1 VDLVYPAVIALSR
14 LLFATLGLRIAVVG
28 GHHIPSSGPAI
39 LMSNHVSFLDFVFVG
54 LAARPGRRYVRF
66 LTRYDVWDNALAGPA
81 MTGMHH
87 IPVDRAAPAGAYL
100 EARGALRRGEV
111 VGVFP
116 EAGIS
121 RSFTVRP
128 LMPGAVALARDT
140 GAPLLP
146 VAIWGPQRISTIGH
160 PMSLRRRRPVSIS
173 VGAPL
178 LIPAELEIRAATAW
192 VAHQLQ
198 RQLESAQVG
207 HPDQPAADGTS
218 WWHPRHLDGAAP
230 RAVEAAAVA
239 DVPRWAVR
247 PADASGLF

>member
-1 VDLVYPAVIALSR
+1 VDLVYPPAIALSR
-14 LLFATLGLRIAVVG
+14 LLFAVLGLRIAVVG
-28 GHHIPSSGPAI
+28 DHHIPRTGQAI

-54 LAARPGRRYVRF
+54 LTARQSRRYVRF
-66 LTRYDVWDNALAGPA
+66 LTRYDVWNNPLAGPA

-87 IPVDRAAPAGAYL
+87 IPVDHAAPAGAYL

-128 LMPGAVALARDT
+128 LMSGPVALARDT

-146 VAIWGPQRISTIGH
+146 VAIWGPQRVSTIGH
-160 PMSLRRRRPVSIS
+160 PVSLRRRRPVSIS
-173 VGAPL
+173 VGQPL
-178 LIPAELEIRAATAW
+178 LVPVELDVRAATAW

-198 RQLESAQVG
+198 GQVESVQAC
-207 HPDQPAADGTS
+207 HPDQPAAGGKA
-218 WWHPRHLDGAAP
+218 WWHPQHLGGTAP
-230 RAVEAAAVA
+230 SAVEAAAVA

-247 PADASGLF
+247 PADPSGLF